1 MLSQDSE
8 DEIRSRFTFELAIW
22 LWKDELNPRVRCA
35 FGNVSIYPS
44 SGQCIVTVF
53 HMSINILM
61 LETVS
66 EGVVIAHIPAA
77 THISFIRRPSSKM
90 LLVKNPFFFWAS
102 LASLALLSMWIY
114 CEMSIFRQSWYR
126 LSRNFWCHW
135 PKMKKG
141 KLSMCASAIYMCI
154 LCRNSH
160 WWRLKKVFSIP
171 S

>member
-1 MLSQDSE
+1 MQHGAGLN
-8 DEIRSRFTFELAIW
+8 EIALAFVNTTSRSYFGKMNSTL
-22 LWKDELNPRVRCA
+22 RCA

-90 LLVKNPFFFWAS
+90 LLVKNPFFF
-102 LASLALLSMWIY
+102 
-114 CEMSIFRQSWYR
+114 
-126 LSRNFWCHW
+126 
-135 PKMKKG
+135 
-141 KLSMCASAIYMCI
+141 
-154 LCRNSH
+154 
-160 WWRLKKVFSIP
+160 
-171 S
+171 

>member
-1 MLSQDSE
+1 MLGRGFE
-8 DEIRSRFTFELAIW
+8 DEVWLRFVFELLIW
-22 LWKDELNPRVRCA
+22 PNRLLWKDELNPRVRCA

-77 THISFIRRPSSKM
+77 THISFIRRPSSKCCWS
-90 LLVKNPFFFWAS
+90 KIPFSFEHHWPLWRF
-102 LASLALLSMWIY
+102 SMWIY

-135 PKMKKG
+135 PKMKKRKIIYVCISNLHVHSAQ
-141 KLSMCASAIYMCI
+141 KLSLITA
-154 LCRNSH
+154 
-160 WWRLKKVFSIP
+160 
-171 S
+171 